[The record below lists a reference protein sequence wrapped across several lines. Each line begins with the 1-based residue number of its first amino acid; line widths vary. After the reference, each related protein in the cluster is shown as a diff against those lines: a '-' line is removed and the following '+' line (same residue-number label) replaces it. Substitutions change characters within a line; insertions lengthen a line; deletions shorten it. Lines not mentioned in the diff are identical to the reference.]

1 MVVLV
6 TNAGSRC
13 TFLGQL
19 HLSRPA
25 RRRATCYHPTMAYN
39 ARRRRHRQPKP
50 DRRRA
55 LELLAGCGP
64 EGCSEAVMKAHG
76 FTTEQLV
83 ELVRSGLASA
93 TPTHVR
99 AGREVLEVAALRI
112 TAQGWKAVVGTKA

>member
-1 MVVLV
+1 
-6 TNAGSRC
+6 
-13 TFLGQL
+13 
-19 HLSRPA
+19 
-25 RRRATCYHPTMAYN
+25 
-39 ARRRRHRQPKP
+39 
-50 DRRRA
+50 
-55 LELLAGCGP
+55 
-64 EGCSEAVMKAHG
+64 MKAHG